1 MFATTGV
8 SLISPSCYNF
18 FRTPC
23 WFTNSLWGSAWE
35 HESEASSFN
44 LKIKSCRLALTPHS
58 KPRSI
63 ISVKTPIHSQNS
75 STFVPR
81 TNVHLVQGTNGAHSI
96 NGSATKLPTSHLIH
110 IPREYG
116 TQMTPSNWL
125 PSNRMRSPKL
135 PDPLFPSMDCSNGRL
150 PGRSSGPENPS
161 PSKPGP
167 SASQTKNLWSLRPTP
182 PPSACNQVCQFL

>member
-1 MFATTGV
+1 M
-8 SLISPSCYNF
+8 
-18 FRTPC
+18 
-23 WFTNSLWGSAWE
+23 
-35 HESEASSFN
+35 
-44 LKIKSCRLALTPHS
+44 TPHS

-75 STFVPR
+75 STFVPG

-110 IPREYG
+110 ICQKHG
-116 TQMTPSNWL
+116 TPMTPSNGL

-167 SASQTKNLWSLRPTP
+167 SPSQTKNLWSLRPSLYPASCKQYASFLQTKW
-182 PPSACNQVCQFL
+182 QFLLDNIRLLN

>member
-1 MFATTGV
+1 MVPTSRSYLFATTGV

-75 STFVPR
+75 STFVPG

-110 IPREYG
+110 ICQKHG
-116 TQMTPSNWL
+116 TPMTPSNGL
-125 PSNRMRSPKL
+125 PLGRTGSPIV
-135 PDPLFPSMDCSNGRL
+135 PQYVYPSSPTAREVGRIGEVA
-150 PGRSSGPENPS
+150 PKTPS
-161 PSKPGP
+161 IS
-167 SASQTKNLWSLRPTP
+167 
-182 PPSACNQVCQFL
+182 